1 MSVFGGNQVGEII
14 VGKTYGANTDIVD
27 FIENGT
33 NESVQ
38 IFSGDG
44 TAVSEGNFKVVQK
57 SDSAAGGIEYT
68 EVIDPK
74 NIISLKTSK
83 YVAPVQRQLKVTGF
97 TGTPRANSVY
107 EVFIRIYNDG
117 SLSVENFTM
126 IPAFY
131 QTGEDPGTFE
141 TMLNTMKETVDKTL
155 AKRGDNLVNVTV
167 DTVAGEFLVEGN
179 NVSFVLGKKDGRPV
193 EFDLQAVVR
202 SSDAGLSNGGSFY
215 NDLTVETVEPG
226 NKGSG
231 TGNQVANLEWF
242 LKGNK
247 YDRYR
252 TVGYPNNFDTTYDVD
267 PGSTYNIVN
276 IQYYKAR
283 EYTNV
288 ERQHRFAYFVFEN
301 ADQDDGGAGTE
312 LTAINAF
319 IADLETATG
328 RTIPAL
334 S

>member
-1 MSVFGGNQVGEII
+1 MSVFGGNQVGEMI
-14 VGKTYGANTDIVD
+14 VGATYGDQTDIVD
-27 FIENGT
+27 FIENGST
-33 NESVQ
+33 GDVQ

-44 TAVSEGNFKVVQK
+44 TAVSEGEFKILQK
-57 SDSAAGGIEYT
+57 SASAAGGIEYT

-117 SLSVENFTM
+117 SLSVENFTI
-126 IPAFY
+126 IPVFF
-131 QTGEDPGTFE
+131 QTGETPGTFE
-141 TMLNTMKETVDKTL
+141 DMLNTMKATVDKTL
-155 AKRGDNLVNVTV
+155 AKRGDNLVTVTV
-167 DTVAGEFLVEGN
+167 DTGAGELLVEGN
-179 NVSFVLGKKDGRPV
+179 NVSFALGKKDGRPV

-215 NDLTVETVEPG
+215 TDLTVETVEAG
-226 NKGSG
+226 NPGSG

-252 TVGYPNNFDTTYDVD
+252 TVGFPNNFDTTYDVD
-267 PGSTYNIVN
+267 PSKTYNVIN
-276 IQYYKAR
+276 IQYFKAR

-288 ERQHRFAYFVFEN
+288 ERQHRYAYIVFQNE
-301 ADQDDGGAGTE
+301 DQDGAGAGTN
-312 LTAINAF
+312 LTAVNAF
-319 IADLETATG
+319 INDLEVATG
-328 RTIPAL
+328 QTIGNLA
-334 S
+334 